1 MNLIKMNVK
10 KPWIRLGKELS
21 VGYNQPLVR
30 VENEIELEG
39 GTHFLIA
46 RNGRGKTTVLRTL
59 AGILPALKGGYRQQ
73 GSLQYLPEDISF
85 DPEMT
90 SRQLFRAMM
99 PKSKYQAACELAASI
114 ELEIDQAYGRLSTG
128 NRRKVHLLIVE
139 FSIRKEAPNILLL
152 DEPFSGL
159 DAFVRKSFE
168 ELWLISNSQTLRLVS
183 CHPDY
188 DEMQM
193 PSVLLIDQGKM
204 HYSYGQNQTWSHLKQ
219 QLH

>member
-1 MNLIKMNVK
+1 MSVK
-10 KPWIRLGKELS
+10 KPWIKLGMGFS
-21 VGYNQPLVR
+21 VGYSQPLAR
-30 VENEIELEG
+30 VQNEIELEG

-59 AGILPALKGGYRQQ
+59 AGILPALKGIYRQQ
-73 GSLQYLPEDISF
+73 GELQYLPEDISF

-90 SRQLFRAMM
+90 SRQLFRALM
-99 PKSKYQAACELAASI
+99 PKLHYLGACELAATI
-114 ELEIDQAYGRLSTG
+114 ELEMDQAYGRLSTG

-139 FSIRKEAPNILLL
+139 FSMRKEVPNILLL

-168 ELWLISNSQTLRLVS
+168 ELWLSSNTQTLRLVS

-188 DEMQM
+188 DEMRM

-204 HYSYGQNQTWSHLKQ
+204 HYSYGENQTWSHLKQ